1 MRITMIGAGRLGTHL
16 ARALHKAGHDIAQV
30 YSRTMASASPIAA
43 ETKAEAICHL
53 GDLRNDADIYI
64 LSVSDNALPQLLPTI
79 CEGRDGKL
87 FLHTAGSVSIAI
99 FKGITSRYGVLYPL
113 QTFSKQWDINF
124 RTIPCFIEGNTEEAT
139 YAVEELAKTLCTRI
153 VRLSSDRRKY
163 LHLAAVFACNFTNHC
178 YTLAANI
185 LEKQDISFD
194 ALLPL
199 IAETADKVNRLS
211 PQEAQT
217 GPAVRYD
224 KNIICAQAEL
234 LSDNTTTK
242 ALYELMSKSINEE
255 QTKYRK
261 KND

>member
-1 MRITMIGAGRLGTHL
+1 MYKR
-16 ARALHKAGHDIAQV
+16 Q
-30 YSRTMASASPIAA
+30 
-43 ETKAEAICHL
+43 
-53 GDLRNDADIYI
+53 
-64 LSVSDNALPQLLPTI
+64 
-79 CEGRDGKL
+79 
-87 FLHTAGSVSIAI
+87 
-99 FKGITSRYGVLYPL
+99 
-113 QTFSKQWDINF
+113 
-124 RTIPCFIEGNTEEAT
+124 
-139 YAVEELAKTLCTRI
+139 LCTRI

-185 LEKQDISFD
+185 LEKQGISFD

-224 KNIICAQAEL
+224 KDIICAQAEL
-234 LSDNTTTK
+234 LSDNTTMK

-261 KND
+261 KE